1 MFFIYHSYLVCFQ
14 ILTRDMMHGHISSII
29 VDLKIRSTPTNKTQP
44 CSSLLVK
51 ANYIHTLLCN
61 VSTICKRYKNVSFS
75 FFCKRYA
82 IVDLHPYGSHKG
94 KSNCVIFMGRNGR
107 SFLWYRKTTHP
118 FIHSFC
124 FFSAKNGCL
133 WKKVKKLVRSMIKIL
148 TWFLTTVLCV

>member
-1 MFFIYHSYLVCFQ
+1 
-14 ILTRDMMHGHISSII
+14 MHGHISSII

-51 ANYIHTLLCN
+51 ANYIHILLCN

-94 KSNCVIFMGRNGR
+94 GKSNCVIFMGRNGR
-107 SFLWYRKTTHP
+107 SRKEQEKTTQP
-118 FIHSFC
+118 FIHSFSS
-124 FFSAKNGCL
+124 FFFAKNGCL
-133 WKKVKKLVRSMIKIL
+133 SLWPNSSALNG
-148 TWFLTTVLCV
+148 WTVL

>member
-1 MFFIYHSYLVCFQ
+1 MLFIYHSYLVCFQ

-44 CSSLLVK
+44 RSSLLVK
-51 ANYIHTLLCN
+51 ANYIHILLCN

-94 KSNCVIFMGRNGR
+94 GKSNCVIFMGRNGR
-107 SFLWYRKTTHP
+107 SRKEQEKNHPTIYP
-118 FIHSFC
+118 FIL
-124 FFSAKNGCL
+124 FFFLCQKWVSE
-133 WKKVKKLVRSMIKIL
+133 SMAQFI
-148 TWFLTTVLCV
+148 CP